1 MAAAESESER
11 SALWGISAGRRP
23 RDARACG
30 EGTDGGEGDDC
41 CCCLEMVA
49 IVVVG
54 AESRMGAVKRVL
66 WQELR
71 FVAGLGVT
79 S

>member
-1 MAAAESESER
+1 
-11 SALWGISAGRRP
+11 
-23 RDARACG
+23 
-30 EGTDGGEGDDC
+30 
-41 CCCLEMVA
+41 MVA

-54 AESRMGAVKRVL
+54 AESRMEAVKRVL